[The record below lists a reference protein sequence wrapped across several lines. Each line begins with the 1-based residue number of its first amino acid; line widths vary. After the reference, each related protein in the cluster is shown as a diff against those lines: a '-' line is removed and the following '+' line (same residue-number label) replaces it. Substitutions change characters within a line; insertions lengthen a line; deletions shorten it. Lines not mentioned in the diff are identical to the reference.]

1 MMLRHQSVDGII
13 RFLQQKIT
21 NEIQKDPK
29 LVTVIREADQ
39 EAKIFTEEEVTKVHL
54 GSNS

>member
-21 NEIQKDPK
+21 NEIQKDPN
-29 LVTVIREADQ
+29 LVTVIRETNQ
-39 EAKIFTEEEVTKVHL
+39 EVKIFTEEEVTKVHL

>member
-1 MMLRHQSVDGII
+1 MLRHQSVDGII

>member
-1 MMLRHQSVDGII
+1 MLRHQSVDGII

-21 NEIQKDPK
+21 NEIQKDPN
-29 LVTVIREADQ
+29 LVTVIRETNQ
-39 EAKIFTEEEVTKVHL
+39 EVKIFTEEEVTKVHL